1 MACHPLLQLSLAR
14 HGKKVVPLDIELD
27 SRRRILV
34 ISGPN
39 AGGKSVCLKTVGLI
53 QYMLQCGLPVPVGE
67 NSRTGIFGSI
77 FIDIGDEQ
85 SIEDDLSTYSSHLL
99 NMKNMMKSCGG
110 NSLLLI
116 DEFGGGTEPQ
126 IGGAIAEAVLKR
138 FNQKKAFGIITTHY
152 QNLKH
157 FAEDHEGVVN
167 GAMLYDRQH
176 MQALFQLQI
185 GNPGSSFAVEIARKI
200 GLPED
205 VIADASDIVGKE
217 YINADKYLQDI
228 VRDKRYWETKR
239 QTIHQREKE
248 MEKTIA
254 RCLPFSD
261 TNKRLVISKVSTIV
275 RSNAIG
281 IPLLAII
288 QGGVAAIGYSLCGV
302 NRPIEFGALTG
313 FASMIPIVGSMLVWI
328 PLAILQ
334 YFEHGLMPAIYLVA
348 YGALIISQCDNVLRM
363 VVQKRL
369 ANTHPL
375 ITIFGVIAGLPLFG
389 FMGLIFGPLLVAMFL
404 LFLEMFVNQYII
416 GDSEHGIVSSPKRK
430 HRPDSNNPGGTS
442 LTERFKRRVIPSAPS
457 KDERAKAE
465 SAPNATPT
473 AEQPTQSAAS
483 PAQTVTP
490 NAKRP
495 NPHLEQPKAK
505 NFKSAKAQSKQ
516 EKREGAKLRAAQNA
530 APADLKT
537 TPSKATPAVKSE
549 PKAAAKAQ
557 SAKPETKNAQ
567 SAPKSNQ
574 SAAKSAAQP
583 ETKSAPA
590 AQPEAKSAVVPAQD
604 GGALRTLSP
613 KAPAPQQPDIPP
625 FKHLGQSATVRALRA
640 QERFD
645 LGSRD
650 PDAAKRH
657 NLVARAV
664 AQAIGSFDQLDDLE
678 GSLEAPVLPPE
689 KLKSA
694 QTPPE
699 AAPERKEVAPRE
711 RGAND
716 QRTSADKRPANDKRQ
731 APAQRE
737 RAATTPRERP
747 ATKGDRPAR
756 RERKH
761 ERPANSDS
769 APGRKERSRLVSKL
783 KPQGAKPVRGKTR
796 RSNLD
801 YQVLRPERPHRE
813 PAPIVHTVV
822 SRSAGFEPQEPKH
835 TLRTQLVSVHTA
847 KGTMLANPPRRRPS
861 RRRPFH

>member
-1 MACHPLLQLSLAR
+1 MSPTRERYFEWTLLGLILIIGGLLFYEALPFLNGALGAVTLYLLLRRTNFYLCTRFSHGMAPWIITLA
-14 HGKKVVPLDIELD
+14 VTCFVMVPLSFILWYLIDAVQNVDFDIQNIIQRYTDTITYLEQKTGLEIASD
-27 SRRRILV
+27 RT
-34 ISGPN
+34 ISFLTARATAIMN
-39 AGGKSVCLKTVGLI
+39 MFMS
-53 QYMLQCGLPVPVGE
+53 
-67 NSRTGIFGSI
+67 GINNTAINLFTAI
-77 FIDIGDEQ
+77 
-85 SIEDDLSTYSSHLL
+85 
-99 NMKNMMKSCGG
+99 
-110 NSLLLI
+110 LLL
-116 DEFGGGTEPQ
+116 FFLLSGGM
-126 IGGAIAEAVLKR
+126 K
-138 FNQKKAFGIITTHY
+138 
-152 QNLKH
+152 
-157 FAEDHEGVVN
+157 
-167 GAMLYDRQH
+167 
-176 MQALFQLQI
+176 
-185 GNPGSSFAVEIARKI
+185 
-200 GLPED
+200 
-205 VIADASDIVGKE
+205 
-217 YINADKYLQDI
+217 
-228 VRDKRYWETKR
+228 
-239 QTIHQREKE
+239 

-604 GGALRTLSP
+604 GGAQWTLSP

-783 KPQGAKPVRGKTR
+783 KPQGAKSVRGKTR

-801 YQVLRPERPHRE
+801 YQELRPERPHRE

-847 KGTMLANPPRRRPS
+847 KGTMLADPPRRRPS

>member
-1 MACHPLLQLSLAR
+1 MSPTRERYFEWTLL
-14 HGKKVVPLDIELD
+14 
-27 SRRRILV
+27 
-34 ISGPN
+34 
-39 AGGKSVCLKTVGLI
+39 GLI
-53 QYMLQCGLPVPVGE
+53 LIIGGLLFYEALP
-67 NSRTGIFGSI
+67 F
-77 FIDIGDEQ
+77 
-85 SIEDDLSTYSSHLL
+85 L
-99 NMKNMMKSCGG
+99 NGALG
-110 NSLLLI
+110 AVTLYLLLRRTN
-116 DEFGGGTEPQ
+116 FYLCT
-126 IGGAIAEAVLKR
+126 R
-138 FNQKKAFGIITTHY
+138 FSRGMAPWIITLAVTCFVMIPLSIILWY
-152 QNLKH
+152 LIDVVQNVDFDIQNIIQRYTDTITYLEQKT
-157 FAEDHEGVVN
+157 G
-167 GAMLYDRQH
+167 L
-176 MQALFQLQI
+176 
-185 GNPGSSFAVEIARKI
+185 EIA
-200 GLPED
+200 
-205 VIADASDIVGKE
+205 SDRTISFLTARATAIMNMFMSG
-217 YINADKYLQDI
+217 INNTAVNLFTAILLLFFLLSGGMK
-228 VRDKRYWETKR
+228 
-239 QTIHQREKE
+239 

-254 RCLPFSD
+254 HCLPFSD
-261 TNKRLVISKVSTIV
+261 NNKRLVISKVSTIV

-313 FASMIPIVGSMLVWI
+313 FASMIPIIGSMLVWV

-334 YFEHGLMPAIYLVA
+334 YFEHGLMPSLYLAA
-348 YGALIISQCDNVLRM
+348 YGGLIISQCDNVLRM
-363 VVQKRL
+363 IMQKRM

-604 GGALRTLSP
+604 GGAQWTLSP

-699 AAPERKEVAPRE
+699 AAPERKEVAPRERKEVAPRE

-847 KGTMLANPPRRRPS
+847 KGTLLADPPRRRPS

>member
-1 MACHPLLQLSLAR
+1 MSPTRERYFEWTLLGLILIIGGLLFYEALPFLNGALGAVTLYLLLRRTNFYLCTRFSRGMAPWIITLA
-14 HGKKVVPLDIELD
+14 VTCFVMVPLSIILWYLIDVVQNVDFDIQNIIQRYTDTITYLEQKTGLEIASD
-27 SRRRILV
+27 RT
-34 ISGPN
+34 ISFLTARATAIMN
-39 AGGKSVCLKTVGLI
+39 MFMS
-53 QYMLQCGLPVPVGE
+53 
-67 NSRTGIFGSI
+67 GINNTAVNLFTAI
-77 FIDIGDEQ
+77 
-85 SIEDDLSTYSSHLL
+85 
-99 NMKNMMKSCGG
+99 
-110 NSLLLI
+110 LLL
-116 DEFGGGTEPQ
+116 FFLLSGGM
-126 IGGAIAEAVLKR
+126 K
-138 FNQKKAFGIITTHY
+138 
-152 QNLKH
+152 
-157 FAEDHEGVVN
+157 
-167 GAMLYDRQH
+167 
-176 MQALFQLQI
+176 
-185 GNPGSSFAVEIARKI
+185 
-200 GLPED
+200 
-205 VIADASDIVGKE
+205 
-217 YINADKYLQDI
+217 
-228 VRDKRYWETKR
+228 
-239 QTIHQREKE
+239 

-261 TNKRLVISKVSTIV
+261 NNKRLVISKVSTIV

-313 FASMIPIVGSMLVWI
+313 FASMIPIIGSMLVWV

-334 YFEHGLMPAIYLVA
+334 YFEHGLMPSLYLAA
-348 YGALIISQCDNVLRM
+348 YGGLIISQCDNVLRM
-363 VVQKRL
+363 IMQKRM

-404 LFLEMFVNQYII
+404 LFLEMFVNQYIL
-416 GDSEHGIVSSPKRK
+416 GDSEHGIVSSPKRRRNK
-430 HRPDSNNPGGTS
+430 DPNNPGTPS
-442 LTERFKRRVIPSAPS
+442 LADRFKRHPAASVAPAPSAAQP
-457 KDERAKAE
+457 AAYPAQATAQ
-465 SAPNATPT
+465 APTQPT
-473 AEQPTQSAAS
+473 AQA
-483 PAQTVTP
+483 PAP
-490 NAKRP
+490 APKRP

-516 EKREGAKLRAAQNA
+516 EKREGAKLRAAQNVA
-530 APADLKT
+530 SADLKA
-537 TPSKATPAVKSE
+537 TPSKATPAVKAE
-549 PKAAAKAQ
+549 PKATAKAQ
-557 SAKPETKNAQ
+557 SGKPETKNAQ

-574 SAAKSAAQP
+574 SAAQSAAQP
-583 ETKSAPA
+583 ETKNAPV

-604 GGALRTLSP
+604 GGAQWTLSP

-645 LGSRD
+645 LRSRD

-678 GSLEAPVLPPE
+678 CSLEAPVLPPE

-801 YQVLRPERPHRE
+801 YQVLRPESPHRE

-847 KGTMLANPPRRRPS
+847 KGTMLADPPRRRPS

>member
-1 MACHPLLQLSLAR
+1 MSPTRERYFEWTLLGLILIIGGLLFYEALPFLNGALGAVTLYLLLRRTNLYLCTRFSHGMAPWIITLA
-14 HGKKVVPLDIELD
+14 VTCFVMVPLSFILWYLIDAVQNVDFDIQNIIQRYTDTITYLEQKTGLEIASD
-27 SRRRILV
+27 RT
-34 ISGPN
+34 ISFLTARATAIMN
-39 AGGKSVCLKTVGLI
+39 MFMS
-53 QYMLQCGLPVPVGE
+53 
-67 NSRTGIFGSI
+67 GINNTAINLFTAI
-77 FIDIGDEQ
+77 
-85 SIEDDLSTYSSHLL
+85 
-99 NMKNMMKSCGG
+99 
-110 NSLLLI
+110 LLL
-116 DEFGGGTEPQ
+116 FFLLSGGM
-126 IGGAIAEAVLKR
+126 K
-138 FNQKKAFGIITTHY
+138 
-152 QNLKH
+152 
-157 FAEDHEGVVN
+157 
-167 GAMLYDRQH
+167 
-176 MQALFQLQI
+176 
-185 GNPGSSFAVEIARKI
+185 
-200 GLPED
+200 
-205 VIADASDIVGKE
+205 
-217 YINADKYLQDI
+217 
-228 VRDKRYWETKR
+228 
-239 QTIHQREKE
+239 

-457 KDERAKAE
+457 KDERAKAD

-574 SAAKSAAQP
+574 SAAKSTAQP

-604 GGALRTLSP
+604 GGAQWTLSP

-650 PDAAKRH
+650 PDDAKRH

-716 QRTSADKRPANDKRQ
+716 QRTSADKRPANDKHQ

-847 KGTMLANPPRRRPS
+847 KGTMLADPPRRRPS

>member
-1 MACHPLLQLSLAR
+1 MSPTRERYFEWTLLGLILIIGGLLFYEALPFLNGALGAVTLYLLLRRTNFYLCTRFSRGMAPWIITLA
-14 HGKKVVPLDIELD
+14 VTCFVMVPLSIILWYLIDVVQNVDFDIQNIIQRYTDTITYLEQKTGLEIASD
-27 SRRRILV
+27 RT
-34 ISGPN
+34 ISFLTARATAIMN
-39 AGGKSVCLKTVGLI
+39 MFMS
-53 QYMLQCGLPVPVGE
+53 
-67 NSRTGIFGSI
+67 GINNTAVNLFTAI
-77 FIDIGDEQ
+77 
-85 SIEDDLSTYSSHLL
+85 
-99 NMKNMMKSCGG
+99 
-110 NSLLLI
+110 LLL
-116 DEFGGGTEPQ
+116 FFLLSGGM
-126 IGGAIAEAVLKR
+126 K
-138 FNQKKAFGIITTHY
+138 
-152 QNLKH
+152 
-157 FAEDHEGVVN
+157 
-167 GAMLYDRQH
+167 
-176 MQALFQLQI
+176 
-185 GNPGSSFAVEIARKI
+185 
-200 GLPED
+200 
-205 VIADASDIVGKE
+205 
-217 YINADKYLQDI
+217 
-228 VRDKRYWETKR
+228 
-239 QTIHQREKE
+239 

-261 TNKRLVISKVSTIV
+261 NNKRLVISKVSTIV

-313 FASMIPIVGSMLVWI
+313 FASMIPIIGSMLVWV

-334 YFEHGLMPAIYLVA
+334 YFEHGLMPSLYLAA
-348 YGALIISQCDNVLRM
+348 YGGLIISQCDNVLRM
-363 VVQKRL
+363 IMQKRM

-404 LFLEMFVNQYII
+404 LFLEMFVNQYIL
-416 GDSEHGIVSSPKRK
+416 GDSEHGIVSSPKRRRNK
-430 HRPDSNNPGGTS
+430 DPNNPGTPS
-442 LTERFKRRVIPSAPS
+442 LADRFKRHPAASVAPAPSAAQP
-457 KDERAKAE
+457 AAYPAQATAQ
-465 SAPNATPT
+465 APTQPT
-473 AEQPTQSAAS
+473 AQA
-483 PAQTVTP
+483 PAP
-490 NAKRP
+490 APKRP

-516 EKREGAKLRAAQNA
+516 EKREGAKLRAAQNVA
-530 APADLKT
+530 SADLKA
-537 TPSKATPAVKSE
+537 TPSKATPAVKAE
-549 PKAAAKAQ
+549 PKATAKAQ
-557 SAKPETKNAQ
+557 SGKPETKNAQ

-574 SAAKSAAQP
+574 SAAQSAAQP
-583 ETKSAPA
+583 ETKNAPVAQPDTKSAPVA
-590 AQPEAKSAVVPAQD
+590 QPETKNAPVAQPEAKSAVVPAQD
-604 GGALRTLSP
+604 GGAQWTLSP

-645 LGSRD
+645 LRSRD

-678 GSLEAPVLPPE
+678 CSLEAPVLPPE

-801 YQVLRPERPHRE
+801 YQVLRPESPHRE

-847 KGTMLANPPRRRPS
+847 KGTMLADPPRRRPS

>member
-1 MACHPLLQLSLAR
+1 MSPTRERYFEWTLLGLILIIGGLLFYEALPFLNGALGAVTLYLLLRRTNFYLCTRFSRGMAPWIITLA
-14 HGKKVVPLDIELD
+14 VTCFVMVPLSIILWYLIDVVQNVDFDIHNIIQRYTDTITYLEQKTGLEIASD
-27 SRRRILV
+27 RT
-34 ISGPN
+34 ISFLTARATAIMN
-39 AGGKSVCLKTVGLI
+39 MFMS
-53 QYMLQCGLPVPVGE
+53 
-67 NSRTGIFGSI
+67 GINNTAVNLFTAI
-77 FIDIGDEQ
+77 
-85 SIEDDLSTYSSHLL
+85 
-99 NMKNMMKSCGG
+99 
-110 NSLLLI
+110 LLL
-116 DEFGGGTEPQ
+116 FFLLSGGM
-126 IGGAIAEAVLKR
+126 K
-138 FNQKKAFGIITTHY
+138 
-152 QNLKH
+152 
-157 FAEDHEGVVN
+157 
-167 GAMLYDRQH
+167 
-176 MQALFQLQI
+176 
-185 GNPGSSFAVEIARKI
+185 
-200 GLPED
+200 
-205 VIADASDIVGKE
+205 
-217 YINADKYLQDI
+217 
-228 VRDKRYWETKR
+228 
-239 QTIHQREKE
+239 

-254 RCLPFSD
+254 HCLPFSD
-261 TNKRLVISKVSTIV
+261 NNKRLVISKVSTIV

-313 FASMIPIVGSMLVWI
+313 FASMIPIIGSMLVWV

-334 YFEHGLMPAIYLVA
+334 YFEHGLMPSLYLAA
-348 YGALIISQCDNVLRM
+348 YGGLIISQCDNVLRM
-363 VVQKRL
+363 IMQKRM

-416 GDSEHGIVSSPKRK
+416 GDSEHGIVSSPKRRRNK
-430 HRPDSNNPGGTS
+430 DPNNPGTPS
-442 LTERFKRRVIPSAPS
+442 LADRFKRHPAASVAPAPSAAHP
-457 KDERAKAE
+457 AAYPAQATAQ
-465 SAPNATPT
+465 APTQPT
-473 AEQPTQSAAS
+473 AQA
-483 PAQTVTP
+483 PAP
-490 NAKRP
+490 APKRP

-516 EKREGAKLRAAQNA
+516 EKREGAKLRAAQNVA
-530 APADLKT
+530 SADLKT

-549 PKAAAKAQ
+549 PKATAKAQ

-574 SAAKSAAQP
+574 SAAQSAAQP

-590 AQPEAKSAVVPAQD
+590 AQPDTKSAPVAQAETKNAPVAQPEAKSAVVPAQD
-604 GGALRTLSP
+604 GGAQWTLSP

-699 AAPERKEVAPRE
+699 AASERKEVAPRE

-737 RAATTPRERP
+737 RAATTQRERP

-847 KGTMLANPPRRRPS
+847 KGTMLADPPRRRPS

>member
-1 MACHPLLQLSLAR
+1 MSPTRERYFEWTLLGLILIIGGLLFYEALPFLNGALGAVTLYLLLRRTNFYLCTRFSCGMAPWIITLA
-14 HGKKVVPLDIELD
+14 VTCFVMVPLSFILWYLIDAVQNVDFDIQNIIQRYTDTITYLEQKTGLEIASD
-27 SRRRILV
+27 RT
-34 ISGPN
+34 ISFLTARATAIMN
-39 AGGKSVCLKTVGLI
+39 MFMS
-53 QYMLQCGLPVPVGE
+53 
-67 NSRTGIFGSI
+67 GINNTAINLFTAI
-77 FIDIGDEQ
+77 
-85 SIEDDLSTYSSHLL
+85 
-99 NMKNMMKSCGG
+99 
-110 NSLLLI
+110 LLL
-116 DEFGGGTEPQ
+116 FFLLSGGM
-126 IGGAIAEAVLKR
+126 K
-138 FNQKKAFGIITTHY
+138 
-152 QNLKH
+152 
-157 FAEDHEGVVN
+157 
-167 GAMLYDRQH
+167 
-176 MQALFQLQI
+176 
-185 GNPGSSFAVEIARKI
+185 
-200 GLPED
+200 
-205 VIADASDIVGKE
+205 
-217 YINADKYLQDI
+217 
-228 VRDKRYWETKR
+228 
-239 QTIHQREKE
+239 

-567 SAPKSNQ
+567 STPKSNQ

-604 GGALRTLSP
+604 GGAQWTLSP

-699 AAPERKEVAPRE
+699 AAHERKEVAPRE

-761 ERPANSDS
+761 ERPTNSDS

-801 YQVLRPERPHRE
+801 YQELRPERPHRE

-847 KGTMLANPPRRRPS
+847 KGTMLADPPRRRPS

>member
-1 MACHPLLQLSLAR
+1 MSPTRERYFEWTLL
-14 HGKKVVPLDIELD
+14 
-27 SRRRILV
+27 
-34 ISGPN
+34 
-39 AGGKSVCLKTVGLI
+39 GLI
-53 QYMLQCGLPVPVGE
+53 LIIGGLLFYEALP
-67 NSRTGIFGSI
+67 F
-77 FIDIGDEQ
+77 
-85 SIEDDLSTYSSHLL
+85 L
-99 NMKNMMKSCGG
+99 NGALG
-110 NSLLLI
+110 AVTLYLLLRRTN
-116 DEFGGGTEPQ
+116 FYLCT
-126 IGGAIAEAVLKR
+126 R
-138 FNQKKAFGIITTHY
+138 FSRGMAPWIITLAVTCFVMIPLSIILWY
-152 QNLKH
+152 LIDVVQNVDFDIQNIIQRYTDTITYLEQKT
-157 FAEDHEGVVN
+157 G
-167 GAMLYDRQH
+167 L
-176 MQALFQLQI
+176 
-185 GNPGSSFAVEIARKI
+185 EIA
-200 GLPED
+200 
-205 VIADASDIVGKE
+205 SDRTISFLTARATAIMNMFMSG
-217 YINADKYLQDI
+217 INNTAVNLFTAILLLFFLLSGGMK
-228 VRDKRYWETKR
+228 
-239 QTIHQREKE
+239 

-261 TNKRLVISKVSTIV
+261 NNKRLVISKVSTIV

-313 FASMIPIVGSMLVWI
+313 FASMIPIIGSMLVWV

-334 YFEHGLMPAIYLVA
+334 YFEHGLMPSLYLAA
-348 YGALIISQCDNVLRM
+348 YGGLIISQCDNVLRM
-363 VVQKRL
+363 IMQKRM

-416 GDSEHGIVSSPKRK
+416 GDSEHGIVSSPKRRRNK
-430 HRPDSNNPGGTS
+430 DPNNPGTPS
-442 LTERFKRRVIPSAPS
+442 LADRFKRHPAASVAPAPSAAQP
-457 KDERAKAE
+457 AAYP
-465 SAPNATPT
+465 APATAQAPTKPT
-473 AEQPTQSAAS
+473 AQAPA
-483 PAQTVTP
+483 PAQ
-490 NAKRP
+490 KRP

-516 EKREGAKLRAAQNA
+516 EKREGAKLRAAQNVA
-530 APADLKT
+530 SADLKAT
-537 TPSKATPAVKSE
+537 LSKATPAVKAE
-549 PKAAAKAQ
+549 PKATAKAQ

-574 SAAKSAAQP
+574 SAAQSAAQP

-590 AQPEAKSAVVPAQD
+590 AQPDTKSAPVAQAETKNAPVAQPEAKSAVVPAQD
-604 GGALRTLSP
+604 GGALRTLGP
-613 KAPAPQQPDIPP
+613 KTPAPQQPDIPP
-625 FKHLGQSATVRALRA
+625 FKNLGQSATVRALRA

-699 AAPERKEVAPRE
+699 VAPERKEVAPRE

-761 ERPANSDS
+761 ERPVNSDS

-783 KPQGAKPVRGKTR
+783 KPQGAKPVRSKAR

-847 KGTMLANPPRRRPS
+847 KGTMLADPPRRRPS

>member
-1 MACHPLLQLSLAR
+1 MSPTRERYFEWTLLGLILIIGGLLFYEALPFLNGALGAVTLYLLLRRTNFYLCTRFSHGMAPWIITLA
-14 HGKKVVPLDIELD
+14 VTCFVMVPLSFILWYLIDAVQNVDFDIQNIIQRYTDTITYLEQKTGLEIASD
-27 SRRRILV
+27 RT
-34 ISGPN
+34 ISFLTARATAIMN
-39 AGGKSVCLKTVGLI
+39 MFMS
-53 QYMLQCGLPVPVGE
+53 
-67 NSRTGIFGSI
+67 GINNTAINLFTAI
-77 FIDIGDEQ
+77 
-85 SIEDDLSTYSSHLL
+85 
-99 NMKNMMKSCGG
+99 
-110 NSLLLI
+110 LLL
-116 DEFGGGTEPQ
+116 FFLLSGGM
-126 IGGAIAEAVLKR
+126 K
-138 FNQKKAFGIITTHY
+138 
-152 QNLKH
+152 
-157 FAEDHEGVVN
+157 
-167 GAMLYDRQH
+167 
-176 MQALFQLQI
+176 
-185 GNPGSSFAVEIARKI
+185 
-200 GLPED
+200 
-205 VIADASDIVGKE
+205 
-217 YINADKYLQDI
+217 
-228 VRDKRYWETKR
+228 
-239 QTIHQREKE
+239 

>member
-1 MACHPLLQLSLAR
+1 MSPTRERYFEWTLLGLILIIGGLLFYEALPFLNGALGAVTLYLLLRRTNFYLCTRFSRGMAPWIITLA
-14 HGKKVVPLDIELD
+14 VTCFVMVPLSIILWYLIDVVQNVDFDIQNIIQRYTDTITYLEQKTGLEIASD
-27 SRRRILV
+27 RT
-34 ISGPN
+34 ISFLTARATAIMN
-39 AGGKSVCLKTVGLI
+39 MFMS
-53 QYMLQCGLPVPVGE
+53 
-67 NSRTGIFGSI
+67 GINNTAVNLFTAI
-77 FIDIGDEQ
+77 
-85 SIEDDLSTYSSHLL
+85 
-99 NMKNMMKSCGG
+99 
-110 NSLLLI
+110 LLL
-116 DEFGGGTEPQ
+116 FFLLSGGM
-126 IGGAIAEAVLKR
+126 K
-138 FNQKKAFGIITTHY
+138 
-152 QNLKH
+152 
-157 FAEDHEGVVN
+157 
-167 GAMLYDRQH
+167 
-176 MQALFQLQI
+176 
-185 GNPGSSFAVEIARKI
+185 
-200 GLPED
+200 
-205 VIADASDIVGKE
+205 
-217 YINADKYLQDI
+217 
-228 VRDKRYWETKR
+228 
-239 QTIHQREKE
+239 

-261 TNKRLVISKVSTIV
+261 NNKRLVISKVSTIV

-313 FASMIPIVGSMLVWI
+313 FASMIPIIGSMLVWV

-334 YFEHGLMPAIYLVA
+334 YFEHGLMPSLYLAA
-348 YGALIISQCDNVLRM
+348 YGGLIISQCDNVLRM
-363 VVQKRL
+363 IMQKRM

-416 GDSEHGIVSSPKRK
+416 GDSEHGIVSSPKRRRNK
-430 HRPDSNNPGGTS
+430 DPNNPGTPS
-442 LTERFKRRVIPSAPS
+442 LADRFKRHPAASVAPAPSAAQP
-457 KDERAKAE
+457 AAYPAQATAQ
-465 SAPNATPT
+465 APTQPT
-473 AEQPTQSAAS
+473 AQA
-483 PAQTVTP
+483 PAP
-490 NAKRP
+490 APKRP

-516 EKREGAKLRAAQNA
+516 EKREGAKLRAAQNVA
-530 APADLKT
+530 SADLKA
-537 TPSKATPAVKSE
+537 TPSKATPAVKAE
-549 PKAAAKAQ
+549 PKATAKAQ

-574 SAAKSAAQP
+574 SASQSAAQP

-590 AQPEAKSAVVPAQD
+590 AQPDTKSAPVAQAETKNAPVAQPEAKSAVVPAQD
-604 GGALRTLSP
+604 GGAQWTLSP
-613 KAPAPQQPDIPP
+613 KAPSPQQPDIPP

-737 RAATTPRERP
+737 RAATTPREHP

-801 YQVLRPERPHRE
+801 YQVLRPESPHRE

-847 KGTMLANPPRRRPS
+847 KGTMLADPPRRRPS

>member
-1 MACHPLLQLSLAR
+1 MSPTRERYFELTLLGLILIIGGLLFYEALPFLNGALGAVTLYLLLRRTNFYLCTRFSRGMAPWIITLA
-14 HGKKVVPLDIELD
+14 VTCFVMVPLSIILWYLIDVVQNVDFDIQNIIQRYTDTITYLEQKTGLEIASD
-27 SRRRILV
+27 RT
-34 ISGPN
+34 ISFLTARATAIMN
-39 AGGKSVCLKTVGLI
+39 MFMS
-53 QYMLQCGLPVPVGE
+53 
-67 NSRTGIFGSI
+67 GINNTAVNLFTAI
-77 FIDIGDEQ
+77 
-85 SIEDDLSTYSSHLL
+85 
-99 NMKNMMKSCGG
+99 
-110 NSLLLI
+110 LLL
-116 DEFGGGTEPQ
+116 FFLLSGGM
-126 IGGAIAEAVLKR
+126 K
-138 FNQKKAFGIITTHY
+138 
-152 QNLKH
+152 
-157 FAEDHEGVVN
+157 
-167 GAMLYDRQH
+167 
-176 MQALFQLQI
+176 
-185 GNPGSSFAVEIARKI
+185 
-200 GLPED
+200 
-205 VIADASDIVGKE
+205 
-217 YINADKYLQDI
+217 
-228 VRDKRYWETKR
+228 
-239 QTIHQREKE
+239 

-261 TNKRLVISKVSTIV
+261 NNKRLVISKVSTIV

-313 FASMIPIVGSMLVWI
+313 FASMIPIIGSMLVWV

-334 YFEHGLMPAIYLVA
+334 YFEHGLMPSLYLAA
-348 YGALIISQCDNVLRM
+348 YGGLIISQCDNVLRM
-363 VVQKRL
+363 IMQKRM

-416 GDSEHGIVSSPKRK
+416 GDSEHGIVSSPKRRRNK
-430 HRPDSNNPGGTS
+430 DPNNPGTPS
-442 LTERFKRRVIPSAPS
+442 LADRFKRRTVAPNSTPSATQTAAQP
-457 KDERAKAE
+457 AAYPAQATAQ
-465 SAPNATPT
+465 APTQPT
-473 AEQPTQSAAS
+473 AQV
-483 PAQTVTP
+483 PAP
-490 NAKRP
+490 APKRP

-530 APADLKT
+530 APADLKAT
-537 TPSKATPAVKSE
+537 LSKATPAVKAE
-549 PKAAAKAQ
+549 PKATAKAQ

-574 SAAKSAAQP
+574 SAAQSAAQP

-590 AQPEAKSAVVPAQD
+590 AQPDTKSAPAAQPDTKSAPVAQAETKNAPVAQPEAKSAVVPAQD
-604 GGALRTLSP
+604 GGAQWTLSP

-699 AAPERKEVAPRE
+699 AAPERKEVAARE

-747 ATKGDRPAR
+747 ATKGDRSAR

-769 APGRKERSRLVSKL
+769 ALGRKERSRLVSKL

-847 KGTMLANPPRRRPS
+847 KGTMLADPPRRRPS